1 MHDDS
6 PTRSVAAIEADTDR
20 ALLAVLLDDP
30 GPWAVEEVERE
41 LSDPVKAVDGL
52 ARLGAA
58 GLVHRLEG
66 FVFASRA
73 AKQAHAIYHG

>member
-1 MHDDS
+1 MHDDC

-20 ALLAVLLDDP
+20 ALLTVLLDDP
-30 GPWAVEEVERE
+30 GLWAVEEVERE
-41 LSDPVKAVDGL
+41 MSDPLKAVDGL
-52 ARLGAA
+52 ARLGAV

-73 AKQAHAIYHG
+73 AKQAHTIYHG